1 MENLLASSFDP
12 SFLVLIF
19 FGGAA
24 FAFLVVVFSPRK
36 GNSRSNIGLYAVF
49 VTIKVVVLLGILI
62 FAFCNYRII
71 TFGRGS
77 SVTAISQN
85 GSYDLTLPE
94 TLSIDK
100 IEYYRQTIPSGDYT
114 YKVYFETSEA
124 GYLLDATDSDITA
137 IELLDSS
144 GAIEADEITIV
155 PFYVD
160 IILGILVLI
169 IPFGIKRKNG
179 TAAATE

>member
-1 MENLLASSFDP
+1 MGNLLASTFDP

-36 GNSRSNIGLYAVF
+36 RNSNGKLSLYVAF
-49 VTIKVVVLLGILI
+49 VALKVVVLLGILI

-77 SVTAISQN
+77 SHTAISQN

-124 GYLLDATDSDITA
+124 GYLLNATNSDITA
-137 IELLDSS
+137 IEVLDRS
-144 GAIEADEITIV
+144 GAIEADEITII

-160 IILGILVLI
+160 MILGIVVLI